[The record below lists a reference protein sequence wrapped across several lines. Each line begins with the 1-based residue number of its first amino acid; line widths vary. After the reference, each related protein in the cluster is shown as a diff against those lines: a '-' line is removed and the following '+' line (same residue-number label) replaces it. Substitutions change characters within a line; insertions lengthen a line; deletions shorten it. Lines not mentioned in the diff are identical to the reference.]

1 MSPSKRDLLR
11 RSVFKN
17 CVNGMGEKGRAQK
30 DIKKLE
36 NTIGKFERAGLAEK
50 YANPYDWAKN
60 YLSDAK
66 HYFEK
71 GDYFSA
77 FGCANYAYGIIDG
90 ILIQEGKREEGT

>member
-1 MSPSKRDLLR
+1 M
-11 RSVFKN
+11 N
-17 CVNGMGEKGRAQK
+17 EKERAVK

-36 NTIGKFERAGLAEK
+36 NVIGRFEELELAEK
-50 YANPYDWAKN
+50 YAKSYDWAKN
-60 YLSDAK
+60 YLDDAK

-90 ILIQEGKREEGT
+90 ILIHEGKKEDEV